1 MKYCRNCGQ
10 INDNDNNFCIRCG
23 IDIKEQ
29 IVINNQENPN
39 DSDSFYLENK
49 PNKTKYIL
57 SIALYFFFFYIFSV
71 IVQLVFTPI
80 WLAIHHIDPNELIE
94 GSAIYN
100 KYLTNALA
108 WTNFLTYVGACGTL
122 IPIFFP
128 IIKKD
133 IKTFGQNQAFY
144 WKWTGLGILIMYGGI
159 IISGIIVSILT
170 FWIDTGGTSENQEV
184 INTIM
189 KSGGLNL
196 VLISIMTV
204 ILAPIL
210 EELIFRK
217 ALFGLFKHN
226 TLKTVIISSIIFASI
241 HVVPAC
247 LTILLEIVTKDAKW
261 IDLYTEFVYIFS
273 YLGQAFAISYVYHKS
288 NGNIIPSILIHFVN
302 NFISLIMNLLLM
314 YSGSL

>member
-1 MKYCRNCGQ
+1 MKYCKYCGQ
-10 INDNDNNFCIRCG
+10 INDSDNNFCIRCG
-23 IDIKEQ
+23 INIKNQ
-29 IVINNQENPN
+29 IVTDTQENPN
-39 DSDSFYLENK
+39 DSDPFYLENK
-49 PNKTKYIL
+49 QNKTKYIL
-57 SIALYFFFFYIFSV
+57 SIALYFFFFYIFLGF
-71 IVQLVFTPI
+71 IQFLFTTI
-80 WLAIHHIDPNELIE
+80 WLAIKHIDYDTLNSSKTLYNE
-94 GSAIYN
+94 
-100 KYLTNALA
+100 YLTDALA

-122 IPIFFP
+122 IPILFP

-133 IKTFGQNQAFY
+133 LKNFAQNQGFY

-159 IISGIIVSILT
+159 IIASIIVSILT
-170 FWIDTGGTSENQEV
+170 FWIDSGGTSENQEV

-196 VLISIMTV
+196 VLISVMTV

-217 ALFGLFKHN
+217 ALFGFFKHN
-226 TLKTVIISSIIFASI
+226 TIKAVIITSIIFASI

-247 LTILLEIVTKDAKW
+247 LTIMLEIIAKNARW

-288 NGNIIPSILIHFVN
+288 NGNIIPSIFVHFVN
-302 NFISLIMNLLLM
+302 NFISLIMNLILM
-314 YSGSL
+314 YSGNL

>member
-1 MKYCRNCGQ
+1 MKYCKYCGQ
-10 INDNDNNFCIRCG
+10 INDSDNNFCIRCG
-23 IDIKEQ
+23 INIKNQ
-29 IVINNQENPN
+29 IVTDTQENPN
-39 DSDSFYLENK
+39 DSDPFYLENK
-49 PNKTKYIL
+49 QNKTKYIL
-57 SIALYFFFFYIFSV
+57 SIALYFFFFYIFSGF
-71 IVQLVFTPI
+71 IQFLFTTI
-80 WLAIHHIDPNELIE
+80 WLAIKHIDYDTLNSSKTLYNE
-94 GSAIYN
+94 
-100 KYLTNALA
+100 YLTDALA

-122 IPIFFP
+122 IPILFP

-133 IKTFGQNQAFY
+133 LKNFAQNQGFY

-159 IISGIIVSILT
+159 IIASIIVSILT
-170 FWIDTGGTSENQEV
+170 FWIDSGGTSENQEV

-196 VLISIMTV
+196 VLISVMTV

-217 ALFGLFKHN
+217 ALFGFFKHN
-226 TLKTVIISSIIFASI
+226 TIKAVIITSIIFASI

-247 LTILLEIVTKDAKW
+247 LTIMLEIIAKNARW

-288 NGNIIPSILIHFVN
+288 MVILFQVFSFILLIILF
-302 NFISLIMNLLLM
+302 L
-314 YSGSL
+314 